1 MRRRDFLAIL
11 SSAAVTA
18 SRGASA
24 QTENKTHRV
33 GLFNPGVPVSDGSL
47 YGAPLIRGLE
57 KHGYSLGRNMAFER
71 RGAEGRV
78 EHLPRLLDELVASKV
93 DVIFA
98 LGYPAA
104 LVAKNGTS
112 LPVVVC
118 SVGDPVVTGL
128 VDNLARPG
136 GHLTGIADLAAELAP
151 KRLQLLKEMA
161 PGMRRVAMLW
171 NAGDPGMTLRYRVSE
186 AAAQALGIT
195 VEALGVRSVE
205 DFEPALSTMRQNMP
219 DAMFIVEDRL
229 TGGNRGRIFE
239 FAATNRLPAMYELDA
254 LVRAGGLMSYGPDLD
269 ESLERAASLIDRI
282 LKGAKPQDLPF
293 EQPARY
299 RFAINLKTAKALGL
313 AVPQSIVA
321 QANDVIE

>member
-1 MRRRDFLAIL
+1 
-11 SSAAVTA
+11 
-18 SRGASA
+18 
-24 QTENKTHRV
+24 V
-33 GLFNPGVPVSDGSL
+33 GLFNPGVPVADGSM

-57 KHGYSLGRNMAFER
+57 KHGYSLGHNMVFER

-93 DVIFA
+93 DVILA

-104 LVAKNGTS
+104 LTAKNGTS
-112 LPVVVC
+112 LPVVVV
-118 SVGDPVVTGL
+118 SVGDPVASGL

-136 GHLTGIADLAAELAP
+136 GRLTGISDLAAELAP

-171 NAGDPGMTLRYRVSE
+171 NASDPGMTLRYRVSE
-186 AAAQALGIT
+186 AAAQALGIK

-205 DFEPALSTMRQNMP
+205 DFEPALSAMRQNMP
-219 DAMFIVEDRL
+219 DAIFVVDDRL

-239 FAATNRLPAMYELDA
+239 FAAANRLPAI
-254 LVRAGGLMSYGPDLD
+254 VRAGGLMSYGPDLD
-269 ESLERAASLIDRI
+269 ESMARAGSLIDRI

-293 EQPARY
+293 EQPTRY
-299 RFAINLKTAKALGL
+299 RLAINLKTAKAIGL
-313 AVPQSIVA
+313 DVPQSIVT
-321 QANDVIE
+321 QADDVIE

>member
-1 MRRRDFLAIL
+1 MRRRDFLALL
-11 SSAAVTA
+11 SSTAIAAA
-18 SRGASA
+18 RDASA
-24 QTENKTHRV
+24 QTENKMHRV
-33 GLFNPGVPVSDGSL
+33 GLINPGVPVSDGSL

-57 KHGYSLGRNMAFER
+57 KHGYSVGRNIAFER

-93 DVIFA
+93 DVVLA

-104 LVAKNGTS
+104 LTAKSGTS
-112 LPVVVC
+112 LPVVVV
-118 SVGDPVVTGL
+118 SVGDPVATGL

-136 GHLTGIADLAAELAP
+136 GHLTGISDLAAKLAP

-161 PGMRRVAMLW
+161 PGMRRVAMRW

-186 AAAQALGIT
+186 AAAHALGIK

-205 DFEPALSTMRQNMP
+205 DFEPALSAMRQNMP
-219 DAMFIVEDRL
+219 DAIFVVDDRL

-239 FAATNRLPAMYELDA
+239 FAGANRLPAMYELDA

-269 ESLERAASLIDRI
+269 ETMARAGSLIDRI

-293 EQPARY
+293 EQPTRY
-299 RFAINLKTAKALGL
+299 RLAINLKTAKAIGL
-313 AVPQSIVA
+313 DVPQSIVA
-321 QANDVIE
+321 QADDVIE